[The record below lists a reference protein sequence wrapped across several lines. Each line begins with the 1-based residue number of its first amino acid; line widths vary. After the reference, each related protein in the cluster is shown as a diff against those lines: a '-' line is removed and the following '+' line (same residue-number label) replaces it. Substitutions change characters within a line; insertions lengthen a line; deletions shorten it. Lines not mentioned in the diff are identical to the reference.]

1 MSVRILMGI
10 VLAAA
15 SGGAQA
21 SSLVFPSAP
30 SSTPSIVRVGI
41 PDQPKTAEAA
51 KTKHAPSVLALG
63 AAEPDVTYEKVAA
76 IPNKPEARH
85 GFQPGPM
92 VIRGGVTGPDFPAP
106 APTAAPATG
115 AAPTTGTAPAAGA
128 APAAGTAPATA
139 TASAAPSGNAENQP
153 APPSAPAPAA
163 GQRMPPNGYTK

>member
-1 MSVRILMGI
+1 MSVSVRILMGI
-10 VLAAA
+10 VLAAVT
-15 SGGAQA
+15 GGAQA
-21 SSLVFPSAP
+21 SSLVFPGAP
-30 SSTPSIVRVGI
+30 SSTPSIVRVGD
-41 PDQPKTAEAA
+41 PNQPKAAEAA
-51 KTKHAPSVLALG
+51 KDAQSVLALG

-76 IPNKPEARH
+76 IPEKPEARH

-115 AAPTTGTAPAAGA
+115 AAPAAGTAPAAGV
-128 APAAGTAPATA
+128 APA

-153 APPSAPAPAA
+153 AAPSAPAQAA

>member
-10 VLAAA
+10 VLAAVT
-15 SGGAQA
+15 GGAQA
-21 SSLVFPSAP
+21 SSLVFPGAP
-30 SSTPSIVRVGI
+30 SSTPSIVRVGA
-41 PDQPKTAEAA
+41 PNQPKTAEAA
-51 KTKHAPSVLALG
+51 KDAQSVLALG

-76 IPNKPEARH
+76 IPDKPEARH

-115 AAPTTGTAPAAGA
+115 AAPAAGTAPV
-128 APAAGTAPATA
+128 AGTAPATA
-139 TASAAPSGNAENQP
+139 TASAAPSGNAETQP
-153 APPSAPAPAA
+153 APPSAPAQAA

>member
-1 MSVRILMGI
+1 VRILVGI
-10 VLAAA
+10 ILAAA
-15 SGGAQA
+15 TGGAQA
-21 SSLVFPSAP
+21 SSLVFPGAP
-30 SSTPSIVRVGI
+30 SSTPSIVRVG
-41 PDQPKTAEAA
+41 PPSQPGTAEAA
-51 KTKHAPSVLALG
+51 KDAPSVVALG

-76 IPNKPEARH
+76 IPDKPEAGH

-115 AAPTTGTAPAAGA
+115 AAP
-128 APAAGTAPATA
+128 AAGTVPATGITPATA

-153 APPSAPAPAA
+153 TPPSPPAQVP